1 MKIEDKIEFRKL
13 SSLCRGDILKMTT
26 LAESG
31 HPGGSMSMVD
41 MLLSVYNFA
50 NISKDN
56 YTDQDRD
63 RIIVSNGH
71 TSPGVYSVLGRY
83 GFFNIDEAISYFRL
97 AGSIFEGHI
106 ERTVP
111 GIEWS
116 TGNLGQGLSAACGF
130 AVARRLLKKEFGIYV
145 FMGDGEQQ
153 KGQIGEA
160 RRFAAKY
167 GFSEITAFI
176 DFNQL
181 QISGDINKVM
191 PQNIADNFLSDG
203 WEVMHINGHDPDE
216 LHNSIIKAK
225 TIEKPVAIIAHTV
238 MGKGVS
244 FMENRAVY
252 HGKVL
257 SYEQLEEALG
267 ELDLENDIEKYI
279 NLRKDF
285 KYNKDSHKIYRHKNN
300 VVAGSPNVYT
310 VDVKM
315 DNRSAFGSALYDTV
329 AHNVT
334 NDLSKIAVF
343 DCDLASS
350 VKTGKIWEDFSE
362 NFFES
367 GIQEHHT
374 ATMAGAASISG
385 IVSLFSDF
393 GVFGV
398 DEIYNQQR
406 LNDIND
412 TNLKIVTTHVG
423 LDVGE
428 DGKTHQCIDYIGTM
442 RNLYGFKVILP
453 ADPNQTDRAVRHAM
467 VNYGNYLIA
476 MGRSKIPVISDAE
489 GSPLFA
495 KDYDFEYGKIDVVKD
510 GDVPLLTYG
519 TMLQR
524 SLKVFDIL
532 RTKNIE
538 LAVLNVSCPFNID
551 KETLKRYLK
560 KGIVFVYEDH
570 NCNSGLGSIISNYI
584 CSNGLA
590 AKVVTFGVTG
600 YAYSGKPDDIYRLMG
615 IDHASVA
622 LKIEKEIKNMT
633 AISS

>member
-13 SSLCRGDILKMTT
+13 SNLCRGDILKMTT

-56 YTDQDRD
+56 YTDQERD

-83 GFFNIDEAISYFRL
+83 GFFNIDEAISFFRL

-130 AVARRLLKKEFGIYV
+130 AVARRLLKKDFGIYV

-181 QISGDINKVM
+181 QISGNINEVM

-216 LHNSIIKAK
+216 LYNSIIKAK

-252 HGKVL
+252 HGKTL
-257 SYEQLEEALG
+257 SYEQLEEALE
-267 ELDLENDIEKYI
+267 ELELENDIEKYI

-285 KYNKDSHKIYRHKNN
+285 RYNKDSHKIYRHKNN

-310 VDVKM
+310 VEVKM

-374 ATMAGAASISG
+374 ATMAGAASLSG

-412 TNLKIVTTHVG
+412 TNLKLVTTHVG

-476 MGRSKIPVISDAE
+476 MGRSKIPVISDSE

-551 KETLKRYLK
+551 RETLKRYLK
-560 KGIVFVYEDH
+560 KGLVFVYEDH

-615 IDHASVA
+615 IDHESVA